1 MGGWWSGLLRS
12 AEEQEA
18 VELTDQRV
26 ETGSAPICDCSRGQR
41 VAVCGTL
48 RSVTLRPRAKAP
60 AVEAEVY
67 DGTGHLTL
75 VWLGRRSLRGVEA
88 GRMIVARGRVTFPHG
103 DPVIYNPEYELLPV
117 SAS

>member
-1 MGGWWSGLLRS
+1 MYPRS
-12 AEEQEA
+12 
-18 VELTDQRV
+18 RPI
-26 ETGSAPICDCSRGQR
+26 SASRAALPAR
-41 VAVCGTL
+41 
-48 RSVTLRPRAKAP
+48 LRPRAKSP

>member
-12 AEEQEA
+12 VEEQEA

-26 ETGSAPICDCSRGQR
+26 GTGAEPICECTRGRR
-41 VAVCGTL
+41 VSVCGTL

-88 GRMIVARGRVTFPHG
+88 GRMIVARGRVTCPQG